1 MAAFYHIVHSTQS
14 SQMWDDDDGKFDII
28 SALPAEIS
36 TSILRMLDPAS
47 MYAAM
52 RVSKTWNRLYRGDRP
67 LKRALRR
74 KVIEQREQRM
84 LFICNLSVKPTDSW
98 YRTQL
103 PVSQRLRTADKLAK
117 KRKRTST
124 KHKIQSAKLLRI

>member
-1 MAAFYHIVHSTQS
+1 MAAFYHIIHTIQS
-14 SQMWDDDDGKFDII
+14 SQTWDDDWKFDII
-28 SALPAEIS
+28 SALPTEIS

-52 RVSKTWNRLYRGDRP
+52 RVSQTWNRLYRADRM

-74 KVIEQREQRM
+74 KVREQREQKV
-84 LFICNLSVKPTDSW
+84 LFIHNFSVRPTDSW
-98 YRTQL
+98 YRNRL
-103 PVSQRLRTADKLAK
+103 PVCPRRRASDQLSK

-124 KHKIQSAKLLRI
+124 KHNTQSAKHLRM